1 MTLLSVLLEGCG
13 LLGFTWWL
21 LGRYRDAHVP
31 QLIVGAVYVSWVLG
45 FVGLLLLPIDIAHH
59 AGTSMPPI
67 DDAPQSDPLLWLWQA
82 LYWATFLMSWAI
94 LPFLCEF
101 SQNGEFGLRRRI
113 LSSLRRFLLHW
124 TILVAVAL
132 VGMGYLFFV
141 DHFSLQG
148 LLGLAMAMANTYGLA
163 WLIVLLGFGF
173 VEIPRSL
180 WMRRHPER
188 RLRAL
193 YFGAVQVHTERMEA
207 LFMYDDVVREVRASH
222 DRQLRAESA
231 SIVLSSEMQDAKT
244 HLLEILA
251 LVNVE
256 ATPPVKQAASSAPPS
271 RAKSAML
278 SLSTADRASSPPTL
292 RDIVALHR
300 RVRAAQA
307 DLRCSEESW
316 IHLCLQAEQL
326 QQHIAA
332 VSSSSGRARPPVGVF
347 SSHDLLSQCR
357 GVVNATQAQ
366 LERLLLPPLWSALS
380 LVAAIGSVAI
390 LWGELTMS
398 WGPSFSL
405 LHILMPQAEASGV
418 TELIVLALLVY
429 MTLCVFTAL
438 FRLRSFGR
446 YALRDHG
453 NSCDLA
459 LLKTAIHQCRLQF
472 SLSYNFLLVVNAP
485 RWTDGTAF
493 HQLWRH
499 MQGAQVFGRDVSV
512 YAPLAMVAL
521 VICSLTNVYG
531 RVMKGLIGMEQYES
545 LVDGDAE
552 HEAQIQRGEQLVQRG
567 LARHRRRE
575 TRKTP
580 DAGEAS
586 SYGLRDRAGM
596 AQALLSG
603 GVDPEALD
611 DSEELRRLRLVA

>member
-1 MTLLSVLLEGCG
+1 MALLATLLEGCG

-21 LGRYRDAHVP
+21 LRRYCDAYVHP
-31 QLIVGAVYVSWVLG
+31 LIVGAVYVSWVLG
-45 FVGLLLLPIDIAHH
+45 FVGLLLLPIDIAGS
-59 AGTSMPPI
+59 A
-67 DDAPQSDPLLWLWQA
+67 APLADTASQQSDSLLWFWQA
-82 LYWATFLMSWAI
+82 LYWTTFAMSWGI

-101 SQNGEFGLRRRI
+101 SQNGEFGMRRR
-113 LSSLRRFLLHW
+113 LVSSLRRFLLHW
-124 TILVAVAL
+124 TILLAVAL

-163 WLIVLLGFGF
+163 WLIVLLGFGL

-180 WMRRHPER
+180 WMRRQPER

-193 YFGAVQVHTERMEA
+193 YFAAAQVHAERMEA
-207 LFMYDDVVREVRASH
+207 LFLYDDVVREVRASH

-231 SIVLSSEMQDAKT
+231 SIVLTSEMQDAKT

-251 LVNVE
+251 LINVDQVPPTKQ
-256 ATPPVKQAASSAPPS
+256 TPSSAPSS
-271 RAKSAML
+271 RSKSALMAP
-278 SLSTADRASSPPTL
+278 STTGRAVAPPTS

-316 IHLCLQAEQL
+316 THLCLQAEQL
-326 QQHIAA
+326 QQHVAA
-332 VSSSSGRARPPVGVF
+332 VSNSSGRARPPVGVF
-347 SSHDLLSQCR
+347 SSHDLVSQCR
-357 GVVNATQAQ
+357 SVMSATQTQ
-366 LERLLLPPLWSALS
+366 LQRWLGPPLWSAAS
-380 LVAAIGSVAI
+380 LIAALGSLAI

-398 WGPSFSL
+398 WGESFSL
-405 LHILMPQAEASGV
+405 LHLLMPSNAEASGM
-418 TELIVLALLVY
+418 TELVVLALLVY
-429 MTLCVFTAL
+429 MTLCAFTSL

-453 NSCDLA
+453 NSSDLA
-459 LLKTAIHQCRLQF
+459 LLKSAIHQCRLQF
-472 SLSYNFLLVVNAP
+472 ALSYNFLLVVNAP
-485 RWTDGTAF
+485 DWTDGTAF
-493 HQLWRH
+493 HRLWRH
-499 MQGAQVFGRDVSV
+499 MQVVQLFGRDVSV

-521 VICSLTNVYG
+521 GVCALTNVYG
-531 RVMKGLIGMEQYES
+531 RVVKGLIGMEQYEM

-575 TRKTP
+575 TQKTV
-580 DAGEAS
+580 DAERSGS
-586 SYGLRDRAGM
+586 GYGLRDRTGM

-603 GVDPEALD
+603 GDPDPEAPED
-611 DSEELRRLRLVA
+611 MRLVV